1 MNLIIRTIAYTLK
14 FCGSGQMENYIYI
27 WKHALENAITVEEIN
42 FTDRRGFSGTE
53 ASWPSH

>member
-42 FTDRRGFSGTE
+42 FTDQSGF
-53 ASWPSH
+53 